1 MTSSVMLY
9 IALAFMAF
17 LVIVLLLHSLI
28 LRSKIST
35 LEKRYKYFMT
45 ADNGTS
51 LERQLAVE
59 VKELREM
66 SRSSE
71 DMLRQHE
78 MLSHMQVQS
87 FQRSGLVKYDAF
99 DDAGDKLSFSLTLLD
114 GANHGFVLTSLVGRE
129 TSRIYI
135 KQIMNGQCKEA
146 ISAEEAESISKA
158 MAGYIPA
165 EEAETKAA
173 DKAAQNRVKA
183 PEEKVRKEA
192 V

>member
-1 MTSSVMLY
+1 MLN
-9 IALAFMAF
+9 IAFALMAVLIVF
-17 LVIVLLLHSLI
+17 LGLQVLM
-28 LRSKIST
+28 LRSKLST

-66 SRSSE
+66 TRSSE
-71 DMLRQHE
+71 DMLHQHE

-114 GANHGFVLTSLVGRE
+114 GANHGFVLSSLVGRD

-135 KQIMNGQCKEA
+135 KQIMNGQSREA
-146 ISAEEAESISKA
+146 LSAEEAESVRKA
-158 MAGYIPA
+158 LAGYVPP
-165 EEAETKAA
+165 EEAELKKKAMPGTA
-173 DKAAQNRVKA
+173 KT
-183 PEEKVRKEA
+183 PEGGVRKEA

>member
-1 MTSSVMLY
+1 MTSVMLLY
-9 IALAFMAF
+9 AVLALMALF
-17 LVIVLLLHSLI
+17 IIFLLLQCLI
-28 LRSKIST
+28 MRSRLST

-66 SRSSE
+66 SRTSE

-114 GANHGFVLTSLVGRE
+114 GADHGFVLTSLVGRE

-135 KQIMNGQCKEA
+135 KQIMNGQCREA
-146 ISAEEAESISKA
+146 LSAEEAESINKA
-158 MAGYIPA
+158 LAGYVPPEGQKMAGRKTAPRA
-165 EEAETKAA
+165 
-173 DKAAQNRVKA
+173 VKA
-183 PEEKVRKEA
+183 PEDGKNKEA